1 MMMSTTMI
9 PSFEVPHEDSSDD
22 DDEASNN
29 ELWLLRAPAHMDVAA
44 LLNGVTLDVDSQMLL
59 ERPQQSNR
67 TSVVAAAAAANTNIL
82 ARFKPSA
89 STSTDGSKD
98 EREKE
103 EEEYALIL
111 DDARELDILRLL
123 VPDNTKK
130 NKSKNA
136 SSAEQLLVPYSHPFQ
151 RQIHLT
157 SVVSC
162 GSGTSN
168 NINPST
174 GGDATN
180 NTILSNIK
188 SEMILAPPPD
198 TAPPPALNTNG
209 NGSVDAMRLAYIPVP
224 QRSGMK
230 RRWTMPGGG
239 GAGGTESLSTT
250 TTTSQSMPKKARVRK
265 EEKDETAEVDMK
277 EDDMVINKE
286 DKKGEKKKKK
296 EKKKGKKSN

>member
-1 MMMSTTMI
+1 MSTTMI

-67 TSVVAAAAAANTNIL
+67 TSVVAAAAANTNIL

-136 SSAEQLLVPYSHPFQ
+136 SLAEQLLVPYSHPFQ

-239 GAGGTESLSTT
+239 GAGGTESVSTS
-250 TTTSQSMPKKARVRK
+250 TTTSQSMPKKARVRT
-265 EEKDETAEVDMK
+265 EEKNQTAEVDTK
-277 EDDMVINKE
+277 EDAMVVSKE
-286 DKKGEKKKKK
+286 DKVG
-296 EKKKGKKSN
+296 

>member
-1 MMMSTTMI
+1 
-9 PSFEVPHEDSSDD
+9 
-22 DDEASNN
+22 
-29 ELWLLRAPAHMDVAA
+29 
-44 LLNGVTLDVDSQMLL
+44 MLL

-67 TSVVAAAAAANTNIL
+67 TNVVAAAANTNIL

-89 STSTDGSKD
+89 TDGSKD
-98 EREKE
+98 EKE
-103 EEEYALIL
+103 EEGYALIL

-130 NKSKNA
+130 HKSKNS
-136 SSAEQLLVPYSHPFQ
+136 SSAEQLLVPYSQPFQ

-162 GSGTSN
+162 GGGTSN
-168 NINPST
+168 KINSST
-174 GGDATN
+174 GGNATN

-198 TAPPPALNTNG
+198 TAPLPALHTIG

-224 QRSGMK
+224 QRNGMK

-239 GAGGTESLSTT
+239 GAGGTESVSTS
-250 TTTSQSMPKKARVRK
+250 TTTSQSMPKKARVRT
-265 EEKDETAEVDMK
+265 EEKNQTAEVDTK
-277 EDDMVINKE
+277 EDAMVVGKE